1 MTLEEQLH
9 RMEQDLQL
17 RGMSASTQFNYLRA
31 VRKYSEY
38 FKKLPD
44 QITESELRDYF
55 IYLKNVKKYSRST
68 STQAICGI
76 KFFYTRT
83 CKRDWETLRTMKLQI
98 QKTLPEVIPVY
109 IKFQL

>member
-1 MTLEEQLH
+1 MTLKEQLH

-38 FKKLPD
+38 FKKPPD

-55 IYLKNVKKYSRST
+55 IYLKNVKKFSRST
-68 STQAICGI
+68 CIPKIYLIQTFSYVPAARCG
-76 KFFYTRT
+76 
-83 CKRDWETLRTMKLQI
+83 
-98 QKTLPEVIPVY
+98 
-109 IKFQL
+109 